1 MINMTSLSG
10 LEIKLIEFFL
20 ANITEKFGLRELS
33 RKMGI
38 DYKLIYVAVQKL
50 IKKNVLITE
59 KKANLSLCSLN
70 LKGELTYIQFV
81 EMIRRDKFFQKHK
94 DFEVFFQNV
103 FDKIKYIH
111 FTLIIF
117 GSFVNGKENKES
129 DLDLLILAPKREIS
143 EEIQRLIN
151 SESVLLKR
159 KIHSITLNEEEFMS
173 NLSDKKLNVVVE
185 AFKNHILITGIESF
199 YNGVKK
205 EI

>member
-1 MINMTSLSG
+1 
-10 LEIKLIEFFL
+10 
-20 ANITEKFGLRELS
+20 
-33 RKMGI
+33 
-38 DYKLIYVAVQKL
+38 
-50 IKKNVLITE
+50 
-59 KKANLSLCSLN
+59 
-70 LKGELTYIQFV
+70 
-81 EMIRRDKFFQKHK
+81 
-94 DFEVFFQNV
+94 
-103 FDKIKYIH
+103 
-111 FTLIIF
+111 
-117 GSFVNGKENKES
+117 
-129 DLDLLILAPKREIS
+129 ILAPKIEIS